1 MNITALFR
9 HPPRP
14 CDVPMGSW
22 QDPKPV
28 AWDRAPGEPSIAEG
42 EVHVWAGG
50 LRADEAQLEAC
61 RCTISEAESARAAR
75 FFRPRDRDRYV
86 AGRGALRDILSR
98 YTGISP
104 REISLCVDRWGK
116 PALASGVNR
125 PPVQFSLGHSGD
137 LLLVAVTVHG
147 QVGVDVERMDQT
159 LDWIPVAELILSRSE
174 RIALRQVPALHRR
187 SAFYS
192 LWTQWEALSKAIGC
206 GLGLPRATVMPSQA
220 SGNLTGRQDNLWEG
234 PGGGLWRARIF
245 TPHHGYVAA
254 LADRAHSASQ
264 MKFYLSVRSPW
275 SVS

>member
-1 MNITALFR
+1 MNIPALVR
-9 HPPRP
+9 PPPRP
-14 CDVPMGSW
+14 CDMPMGSW

-50 LRADEAQLEAC
+50 LRADEAHLEAC
-61 RCTISEAESARAAR
+61 RSTISDAESARAAR
-75 FFRPRDRDRYV
+75 FFGSRDRDRYV
-86 AGRGALRDILSR
+86 AGRGALREILSR

-116 PALASGVNR
+116 PALASGVNS
-125 PPVQFSLGHSGD
+125 PPVQFSIGHSGN

-159 LDWIPVAELILSRSE
+159 LDWIPVAEVILSRSE
-174 RIALRQVPALHRR
+174 RIALRGVPAVHRR

-206 GLGLPRATVMPSQA
+206 GLSLPRDTVVPAQA
-220 SGNLTGRQDNLWEG
+220 GGNLIGRRDNLWEG
-234 PGGGLWRARIF
+234 PEGGLWRARIF

-254 LADRAHSASQ
+254 LAHRSHSASQ
-264 MKFYLSVRSPW
+264 VKFYLSVRPPW
-275 SVS
+275 IVS